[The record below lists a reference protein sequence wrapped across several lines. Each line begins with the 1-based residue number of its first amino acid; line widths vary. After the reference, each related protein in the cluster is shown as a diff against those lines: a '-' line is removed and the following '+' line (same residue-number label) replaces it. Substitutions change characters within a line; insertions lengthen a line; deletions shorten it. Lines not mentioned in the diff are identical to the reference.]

1 MRRERGAHPG
11 SASIEGSGDMPCN
24 PFTLKMPLVIPLSA
38 KRRLMKTAYSTD
50 FGDGE
55 TAKVYHFDV
64 VSFNGDLLFSACA
77 LQNTPAVRIVERPE
91 MLKFPIASGQRYVLV
106 HGTTIIPMRRDLG
119 NYLIPESRNRIT
131 VVREEGGYDL

>member
-1 MRRERGAHPG
+1 MERGTHPG

-24 PFTLKMPLVIPLSA
+24 PFTLEMQLVIPLSA
-38 KRRLMKTAYSTD
+38 KRRLMKTAYITD
-50 FGDGE
+50 VGDGE

-91 MLKFPIASGQRYVLV
+91 MLKFPIASGQRYMLV
-106 HGTTIIPMRRDLG
+106 HGTTVIPMNANLD

-131 VVREEGGYDL
+131 VVID

>member
-1 MRRERGAHPG
+1 MAMPWRKALGMGEDPG
-11 SASIEGSGDMPCN
+11 P
-24 PFTLKMPLVIPLSA
+24 MPLDWSDRVKEKKWRYGHVKVT
-38 KRRLMKTAYSTD
+38 KRKTAYSID
-50 FGDGE
+50 LPHGVPCN
-55 TAKVYHFDV
+55 VYLFDV

-91 MLKFPIASGQRYVLV
+91 MLKFPIASGQRYVLL

-131 VVREEGGYDL
+131 VVSD

>member
-1 MRRERGAHPG
+1 MCIRD
-11 SASIEGSGDMPCN
+11 S
-24 PFTLKMPLVIPLSA
+24 
-38 KRRLMKTAYSTD
+38 AYSID

-91 MLKFPIASGQRYVLV
+91 MLKFPIASGQRYVLL

-131 VVREEGGYDL
+131 VVRD